1 MHTRLLALTAAFALT
16 VGGLTAC
23 STETSTDTQ
32 SGADDPI
39 HVTGSATVEP
49 ITAFIAE
56 RSQQDVRISADG
68 STDGFADFCDGKSDI
83 NDSSVAIPQE
93 FQTQCS
99 DNGVEFIELPIALD
113 AVTIVKN
120 DENTWAKDLTLEQ
133 LHDVWSKDSSVT
145 TWSDIDP
152 AWPDEEI
159 ALYGRPDGSGTLEVF
174 KDKVL
179 HGDALRDDYEATD
192 DIDELSSWIA
202 EDVNGIGFMGIGN
215 YLATEG
221 EVRDRI
227 DNVSVDGVAPS
238 RDATQAGDYPMARPL
253 FVYVNAESVE
263 HNSALADFIDTY
275 LNRVEGVLP
284 RVYFYQLPEE
294 EYDAARTRFADRVTG
309 ADARWEA

>member
-1 MHTRLLALTAAFALT
+1 MKKQLFALT
-16 VGGLTAC
+16 TALLIGAGGLTAC
-23 STETSTDTQ
+23 STESGSDAHSGTDV
-32 SGADDPI
+32 PI

-56 RSQQDVRISADG
+56 RSQQDVRITADG

-83 NDSSVAIPQE
+83 NDSSVPIPEE
-93 FQTQCS
+93 FQKQCS

-120 DENTWAKDLTLEQ
+120 AENTWAHDLTVEQ
-133 LHDVWSKDSSVT
+133 LHDVWSQDSPVT

-152 AWPDEEI
+152 SWPDEEI
-159 ALYGRPDGSGTLEVF
+159 SLYGRPDGSGTLEVF

-179 HGDALRDDYEATD
+179 GGDTIREDYEATD

-202 EDVNGIGFMGIGN
+202 EDTNGIGFMGIGN

-227 DNVSVDGVAPS
+227 DNVTVDGVAPA
-238 RDATQAGDYPMARPL
+238 RDATQEGEYPLARPL

-263 HNSALADFIDTY
+263 NNAALEEFMNAY

-294 EYDAARTRFADRVTG
+294 EYDAARTRFTDRVTG
-309 ADARWEA
+309 PDSRWAA